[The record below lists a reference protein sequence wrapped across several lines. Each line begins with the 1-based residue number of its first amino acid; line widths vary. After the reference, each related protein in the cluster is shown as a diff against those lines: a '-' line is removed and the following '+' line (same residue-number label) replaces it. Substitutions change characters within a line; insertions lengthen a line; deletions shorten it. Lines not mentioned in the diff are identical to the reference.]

1 MVNGQVCCEK
11 YFIHMLQAENISR
24 SYALQVCEKPAVDTS
39 ASDATCGVQG
49 PVTKIVGG
57 ATADKY
63 KYTWLAM
70 LVR

>member
-1 MVNGQVCCEK
+1 MQK
-11 YFIHMLQAENISR
+11 IFHD
-24 SYALQVCEKPAVDTS
+24 ALQVCEKPAVDTS

-70 LVR
+70 LGRD